1 MSFRAQPRKKK
12 FKPFVDIS
20 VTGSTETLDPTFGK
34 KLSVNTK
41 RISRN
46 GTTESKS
53 EANDSV
59 KTLIYINWRFFE
71 KRAWTESELTWFGYK
86 VESPKGTFS
95 SLLSPGSSRL
105 IHYLRLAACPHRF
118 CTWAIEKGQWT
129 STEGGGWK
137 FHVTENWSTG

>member
-1 MSFRAQPRKKK
+1 MGAALQKK
-12 FKPFVDIS
+12 FKLFVDIS

-59 KTLIYINWRFFE
+59 KTFNL
-71 KRAWTESELTWFGYK
+71 
-86 VESPKGTFS
+86 
-95 SLLSPGSSRL
+95 
-105 IHYLRLAACPHRF
+105 H
-118 CTWAIEKGQWT
+118 
-129 STEGGGWK
+129 
-137 FHVTENWSTG
+137 

>member
-1 MSFRAQPRKKK
+1 MGAASQKK
-12 FKPFVDIS
+12 FKLFVDIS

-59 KTLIYINWRFFE
+59 N
-71 KRAWTESELTWFGYK
+71 
-86 VESPKGTFS
+86 TFN
-95 SLLSPGSSRL
+95 L
-105 IHYLRLAACPHRF
+105 H
-118 CTWAIEKGQWT
+118 
-129 STEGGGWK
+129 
-137 FHVTENWSTG
+137 

>member
-1 MSFRAQPRKKK
+1 MGAASQKN
-12 FKPFVDIS
+12 FKLFVDIS

-59 KTLIYINWRFFE
+59 KTFNL
-71 KRAWTESELTWFGYK
+71 
-86 VESPKGTFS
+86 
-95 SLLSPGSSRL
+95 
-105 IHYLRLAACPHRF
+105 H
-118 CTWAIEKGQWT
+118 
-129 STEGGGWK
+129 
-137 FHVTENWSTG
+137 

>member
-1 MSFRAQPRKKK
+1 MSSGKKLHFSLDFLQHNFPESASQDVRNVMGAASQKK
-12 FKPFVDIS
+12 FKLFVDIS

-59 KTLIYINWRFFE
+59 KTFNL
-71 KRAWTESELTWFGYK
+71 
-86 VESPKGTFS
+86 
-95 SLLSPGSSRL
+95 
-105 IHYLRLAACPHRF
+105 H
-118 CTWAIEKGQWT
+118 
-129 STEGGGWK
+129 
-137 FHVTENWSTG
+137 